1 MDLTRA
7 LTQNQKLKQ
16 SAMSIAKVSIEGLIN
31 SESQRIKK
39 FTQNAAGLYFD
50 FTKSNLS
57 CANLEDLMAIADK
70 RSLLAKRKK
79 MFEGSAINFTENR
92 SVLHFALRNPERA
105 WQANNNPIGTSILE
119 AEKTASAFAQKI
131 FDGTITAKNGKKF
144 SAILHIGIG
153 GSDLG
158 PRLVYEALR
167 PLGRKDAIQIR
178 FCANVEPTDFLL
190 ATEGLDPATT
200 LIVCVS
206 KTFTTIETLTNF
218 KIAREWLQDAIG
230 AEDSEHLVAIS
241 ASPEKAIPYGIKQDR
256 IFGFEDWVGG
266 RFSLWS
272 AVGLSL
278 EMAFGTELINQ
289 FHLGARQMDEHFET
303 APMAQNAPIFG
314 GLISYWNHFYLGY
327 QSRAIIPYAS
337 RLRLLPQF
345 LQQLDMESN
354 GKTMGVSGT
363 PVKSSC
369 PVVWGAEGTNAQHA
383 FFQHLHQSPIITPV
397 EFIVIGND
405 ETEYNYSRQLT
416 HANALAQAEA
426 LMRGKTLEEVIAEM
440 KAQGKS
446 ASDIRNIAPHRVFS
460 GNRPS
465 TTILLP
471 SLDAFSLGAYLAY
484 SEHKTFVEGVL
495 WGVNS
500 FDQWGVELGKTIA
513 LEICND
519 ITAGPGARRDKS
531 TAILINKLRDAI
543 AKSEI

>member
-1 MDLTRA
+1 MTRA

-16 SAMSIAKVSIEGLIN
+16 SALNISRVSIENLL
-31 SESQRIKK
+31 STESQRTKK
-39 FTQNAAGLYFD
+39 FVQSAAGIYFD

-57 CANLEDLMAIADK
+57 CANLEDLMSIADK
-70 RSLLAKRKK
+70 KSLLAKRKK
-79 MFEGSAINFTENR
+79 MFDGNPINFTENR
-92 SVLHFALRNPERA
+92 AVLHFALRNAQRS
-105 WQANNNPIGTSILE
+105 WQANNLPISANILH
-119 AEKTASAFAQKI
+119 AKKTASAFAQKI
-131 FDGTITAKNGKKF
+131 FDGTIKSKNGNRF

-167 PLGRKDAIQIR
+167 PIGNKDAIQIR

-190 ATEGLDPATT
+190 ATEGLDPQST

-218 KIAREWLQDAIG
+218 KLARDWLQNAIG
-230 AEDSEHLVAIS
+230 PDDTEHLVAIS
-241 ASPEKAIPYGIKQDR
+241 ASPERAIPFGIKPNR

-278 EMAFGTELINQ
+278 EMAFGTELIEQ
-289 FHLGARQMDEHFET
+289 FHTGARQMDEHFET
-303 APMAQNAPIFG
+303 APMTQNAPIFG
-314 GLISYWNHFYLGY
+314 GLISYWYHSYLGY
-327 QSRAIIPYAS
+327 QSRAIIPYAA
-337 RLRLLPQF
+337 RLKLLPQF

-354 GKTMGVSGT
+354 GKTIGINGT

-369 PVVWGAEGTNAQHA
+369 PIVWGAEGTNAQHA

-397 EFIVIGND
+397 EFIMIGEDSTKYANS
-405 ETEYNYSRQLT
+405 TQLT

-426 LMRGKTLEEVIAEM
+426 LMRGKPLADVISEM
-440 KAQGKS
+440 KAQSKS
-446 ASDIRNIAPHRVFS
+446 QSDIRNIAPHRVFS

-471 SLDAFSLGAYLAY
+471 RLDAFSLGAFLAY
-484 SEHKTFVEGVL
+484 CEHKTFVEGVL

-513 LEICND
+513 LEINAD
-519 ITAGPGARRDKS
+519 IDSGPSNRRDKS
-531 TAILINKLRDAI
+531 TAILINKLREAV
-543 AKSEI
+543 ANHEN